1 MMPRLSG
8 PSRPPAS
15 GGKPRRLVI
24 LLHGLGADGNDLIGL
39 APYWARLLPDA
50 EFLSPNAPFPCDM
63 APYGYQWFSSQ
74 DRSPEAV
81 LGGVRA
87 AAPIL
92 DAFIDEALEERGLGS
107 SELALVGFSQGT
119 MMSLFVG
126 LRRAEPVAGIVGFS
140 GRLLAPE
147 LLAGELRSRPPV
159 LLVHGTD
166 DPLVPYSSLAAAET
180 TLKAAGGAGRDG
192 DLGRHRPLDR
202 RPRVAARRAVSQ
214 ERAQR
219 DDALTTPSPERRG
232 SRTPRILGESHS
244 AAPSTR
250 PSTLP
255 SRSIRKLVGKPRTSK
270 ACPTSL
276 LGSI

>member
-92 DAFIDEALEERGLGS
+92 DAFIDEALEQRGLGS
-107 SELALVGFSQGT
+107 GELALVGFSQGT

-147 LLAGELRSRPPV
+147 LLASELRSRPPI
-159 LLVHGTD
+159 LLVHGTE

-180 TLKAAGGAGRDG
+180 TLKAAGVPVETVTSVGIG
-192 DLGRHRPLDR
+192 H
-202 RPRVAARRAVSQ
+202 SI
-214 ERAQR
+214 
-219 DDALTTPSPERRG
+219 DDQGLRQGGQFLKKVLSGTTP
-232 SRTPRILGESHS
+232 
-244 AAPSTR
+244 
-250 PSTLP
+250 
-255 SRSIRKLVGKPRTSK
+255 
-270 ACPTSL
+270 
-276 LGSI
+276 

>member
-50 EFLSPNAPFPCDM
+50 EFLSPNAPFPCDT

-92 DAFIDEALEERGLGS
+92 DAFIDEALEERGLKS

-147 LLAGELRSRPPV
+147 LLASELRSRPPI
-159 LLVHGTD
+159 LLVHGTE
-166 DPLVPYSSLAAAET
+166 DPLVPYSSLAAAES
-180 TLKAAGGAGRDG
+180 TLKAAGVSVETVTSVGIGHSIDDHG
-192 DLGRHRPLDR
+192 LR
-202 RPRVAARRAVSQ
+202 RGGQFLKNVLSG
-214 ERAQR
+214 
-219 DDALTTPSPERRG
+219 TTP
-232 SRTPRILGESHS
+232 
-244 AAPSTR
+244 
-250 PSTLP
+250 
-255 SRSIRKLVGKPRTSK
+255 
-270 ACPTSL
+270 
-276 LGSI
+276 